1 MFQESE
7 VVNLL
12 VGLGSAVVVA
22 LLARRIPMPR
32 GGLLYGGFAFLLLGY
47 AFTVLEG
54 FVWPEALNL
63 AEHLCYAASGV
74 LFLTFVLAAAA
85 PSAADGGAP

>member
-12 VGLGSAVVVA
+12 VGLGSAMVVA
-22 LLARRIPMPR
+22 LIARRVPMPK
-32 GGLLYGGFAFLLLGY
+32 GGLLYGGFGSLLLGY

-54 FVWPEALNL
+54 FAWPEALNL
-63 AEHLCYAASGV
+63 AEHLCYAAAGV
-74 LFLTFVLAAAA
+74 LFLAFVAGAAA
-85 PSAADGGAP
+85 PRAADRGSP

>member
-22 LLARRIPMPR
+22 LLARRIPMPK
-32 GGLLYGGFAFLLLGY
+32 GGLLYGGFGSLLLGY

-54 FVWPEALNL
+54 FAWPEALNF
-63 AEHLCYAASGV
+63 AEHLCYAAAGV
-74 LFLTFVLAAAA
+74 LFLAFVVGAAA
-85 PSAADGGAP
+85 PRAADGGSP